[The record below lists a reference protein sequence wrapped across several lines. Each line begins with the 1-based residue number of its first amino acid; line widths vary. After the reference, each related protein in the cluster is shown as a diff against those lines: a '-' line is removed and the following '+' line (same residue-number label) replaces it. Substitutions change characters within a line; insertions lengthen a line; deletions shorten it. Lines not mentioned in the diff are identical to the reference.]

1 MLLIKKLFKSSKTQL
16 LLTKHLKLCYV
27 NCFFKHLFHQ
37 LFLSSHV
44 VVPHS
49 SLLLTPGP
57 HPMLLENNSF
67 SLIVQRKL
75 WEALSLRQHVIVL
88 SYMCDR
94 WRVNLEQILSWKTK
108 NAICW
113 KTRASKFWCHYHHIT
128 YVLWFNIEWGP
139 GEWKLLIFP
148 KGTACCVL
156 KILTITLDGVR
167 GK

>member
-1 MLLIKKLFKSSKTQL
+1 MLIVSLNIFFINFSILLMWSCLIHLFYSPPDPIQCYWKITHFPSL
-16 LLTKHLKLCYV
+16 YRENYEKHWVYV
-27 NCFFKHLFHQ
+27 N
-37 LFLSSHV
+37 
-44 VVPHS
+44 
-49 SLLLTPGP
+49 TW
-57 HPMLLENNSF
+57 SF
-67 SLIVQRKL
+67 CPTCAIDDAS
-75 WEALSLRQHVIVL
+75 
-88 SYMCDR
+88 
-94 WRVNLEQILSWKTK
+94 ILSRSCHEKQK

-139 GEWKLLIFP
+139 GEWKLFIFP

>member
-1 MLLIKKLFKSSKTQL
+1 MLLIKKRFKSSKTQL
-16 LLTKHLKLCYV
+16 FLTKHLKLCYV
-27 NCFFKHLFHQ
+27 NCIFKHLFHQ
-37 LFLSSHV
+37 LFHSSHV

-108 NAICW
+108 KRYMLKNACVEILMSLSSYHICFMIQHW
-113 KTRASKFWCHYHHIT
+113 MGSGGMKIIDFPSR
-128 YVLWFNIEWGP
+128 NG
-139 GEWKLLIFP
+139 LLRF
-148 KGTACCVL
+148 KEFL
-156 KILTITLDGVR
+156 R
-167 GK
+167 